1 MRDEVGGCVKQ
12 QGNKEKKHCSLWD
25 AAPISSQAHKA
36 APQSDPFRSIA
47 QILMLSCLF
56 EWPALGKITK

>member
-1 MRDEVGGCVKQ
+1 MKQ
-12 QGNKEKKHCSLWD
+12 QGNKEKKHGSLWD